1 MIAPVIAGSVLG
13 LGLMLLGL
21 ALWPPAPTL
30 ADSLAQLRSARP
42 VLAAPTLGDVARWDR
57 IQTRMGAELVSMLA
71 SLGLDPARHRD
82 DLRVLDRS
90 LEGLMM
96 ERLLY
101 AAAGLV
107 LVPAMVAVMA
117 LGGVHVSLLL
127 PLWASLAAAAS
138 FACVPGWSVRYKAA
152 ARRRSMRHALS
163 SFLDLVS
170 ISLAGGAG
178 LEGALQAAVAVGDGW
193 AVGQLRDRLDLSRRS
208 GVTPWTGLGQL
219 GEELGID
226 ELRELE
232 ASLSL
237 TGSTGA
243 SVESTLAAKAAAMRV
258 DRIAEAEQDSQTA
271 NRNMV
276 FPQAL
281 LALGFLLF
289 LGFPP
294 VMRIIGGLG

>member
-1 MIAPVIAGSVLG
+1 VFAGAVFGIG
-13 LGLMLLGL
+13 LLLLGL

-30 ADSLAQLRSARP
+30 ADALAQLRSARP
-42 VLAAPTLGDVARWDR
+42 VLAAPTLGTGGRWDR
-57 IQTRMGAELVSMLA
+57 VQNRMGAELLAMLA
-71 SLGLDPARHRD
+71 SLGIDTTRHRD
-82 DLRVLDRS
+82 DLRVLDSS
-90 LEGLMM
+90 LERLMM
-96 ERLLY
+96 ERLVY
-101 AAAGLV
+101 GVAGLV
-107 LVPAMVAVMA
+107 IVPAMVAVLA
-117 LGGVHVSLLL
+117 VGGIHVSLLL
-127 PLWASLAAAAS
+127 PLWASLAAAAC
-138 FACVPGWSVRYKAA
+138 FAYLPGWYVGYQAA

-243 SVESTLAAKAAAMRV
+243 SVEATLAAKAAAMRV

-271 NRNMV
+271 NRNMA

-294 VMRIIGGLG
+294 VMRIVGGLN

>member
-1 MIAPVIAGSVLG
+1 MIGPVFAGGVVG
-13 LGLMLLGL
+13 LGLLLLGL

-30 ADSLAQLRSARP
+30 ADALAQLRSARP
-42 VLAAPTLGDVARWDR
+42 VMAAPTLGAVGRWDR
-57 IQTRMGAELVSMLA
+57 AQNRMGAELVAMLA
-71 SLGLDPARHRD
+71 SLGIDTTKRRD
-82 DLRVLDRS
+82 DLRVLDSS
-90 LEGLMM
+90 LERLMM

-101 AAAGLV
+101 GVAGLV
-107 LVPAMVAVMA
+107 LVPAMVAVLA

-127 PLWASLAAAAS
+127 PLWASLVVAAG
-138 FACVPGWSVRYKAA
+138 FAYLPGWYVGYQAA
-152 ARRRSMRHALS
+152 ARRRSMRHTLS
-163 SFLDLVS
+163 SFLDLVA

-243 SVESTLAAKAAAMRV
+243 SVEATLAAKAAAMRV

-271 NRNMV
+271 NRNMA

-294 VMRIIGGLG
+294 VMRIMGGLN